1 MKKQLLLLAMMLLP
15 MVTGAQEA
23 VEIDGICYELVSKA
37 KEAIVT

>member
-1 MKKQLLLLAMMLLP
+1 MMLLP
-15 MVTGAQEA
+15 MVAGAQEA